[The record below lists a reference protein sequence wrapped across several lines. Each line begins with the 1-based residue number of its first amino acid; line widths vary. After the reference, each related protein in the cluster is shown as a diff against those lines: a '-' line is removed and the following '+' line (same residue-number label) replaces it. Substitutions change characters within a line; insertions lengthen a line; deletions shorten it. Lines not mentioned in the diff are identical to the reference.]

1 MSQKGRSGT
10 ESKRRGGKQL
20 GALAVAGI
28 IGVVVP
34 HAAHADETRVARPAM
49 HASASIAAIARAVIA
64 HLLADSTP
72 ASVTAPP
79 SPGTHAPTSC
89 GCMRAGNGKGG
100 PKKIDCNGEEARQG
114 KADGTLSNT
123 CST

>member
-1 MSQKGRSGT
+1 MSQKGRT

-20 GALAVAGI
+20 GALAVAGM
-28 IGVVVP
+28 IGVVAP
-34 HAAHADETRVARPAM
+34 HAAYADETRVARPAM

-64 HLLADSTP
+64 HLLAEASTP
-72 ASVTAPP
+72 TNVTSPA
-79 SPGTHAPTSC
+79 SPGAHAPTSC
-89 GCMRAGNGKGG
+89 GCMRAGNGKGA
-100 PKKIDCNGEEARQG
+100 PKKIACDGDEARQA